1 MGRVDFRRVGSAL
14 FAGEGGSEMDLYE
27 FQEIER
33 QQAELERYIERRRE
47 MYPEAPCD
55 EPVQEECGDS

>member
-1 MGRVDFRRVGSAL
+1 
-14 FAGEGGSEMDLYE
+14 MDLYE